1 MTESHHSK
9 AMPVAK
15 RIRISVQEL
24 GVNSEHDA
32 IVMCSQRFKSRSIV
46 DKTVGWKATNEIL
59 LSNLLPD
66 TAELVLF
73 LSLAAYFA
81 IRAYFVA

>member
-1 MTESHHSK
+1 MAGTK
-9 AMPVAK
+9 LTRIPVE
-15 RIRISVQEL
+15 EL
-24 GVNSEHDA
+24 GVNREQNA
-32 IVMCSQRFKSRSIV
+32 IVTRSQVFMPRSFV
-46 DKTVGWKATNEIL
+46 DKTVGWIAGNEIL

-81 IRAYFVA
+81 IQSYFVAQTTL